1 MESVREIKAGNIKIG
16 GNNPLV
22 LIAGPCVIES
32 QSGAM
37 RHAGMLKDIT
47 GRLGVPFIFKSSYDK
62 ANRSSVNSFRGP
74 GLKKGLKI
82 LRKIK
87 EELGLTILS
96 DVHCKE
102 EIKEAARVLDIIQ
115 IPAFLSRQTDLI
127 LAAAHTG
134 KTVNIKKGQFL
145 APWDMR
151 NVEKKIESTG
161 NKKIILT
168 ERGVSFGYNNL
179 VSDFRSVLIMKELG
193 YPVIYDATHS
203 VQMPG
208 GLGEKSG
215 GESSFIPYL
224 SMAAVACG
232 VNGIFVE
239 VHDNPSKALSDGP
252 NMLKMSELENML
264 MRLKR
269 IEKACMDLPCAGL
282 KQSRRMAG

>member
-1 MESVREIKAGNIKIG
+1 MRPVKEIKIGNIKIG
-16 GNNPLV
+16 SNNPLV

-32 QSGAM
+32 ESSAL
-37 RHAGMLKDIT
+37 RHARTLKDIT
-47 GRLGVPFIFKSSYDK
+47 RRLGVPFVFKASYDK
-62 ANRSSVNSFRGP
+62 ANRSSINSFRGP

-82 LRKIK
+82 LQRIK
-87 EELGLTILS
+87 EELALPILS

-102 EIKEAARVLDIIQ
+102 EVKEASKILDIIQ

-127 LAAAHTG
+127 LAAAGTG
-134 KTVNIKKGQFL
+134 KVVNIKKGQFL
-145 APWDMR
+145 APWDMG
-151 NVEKKIESTG
+151 NIVKKIESIG

-193 YPVIYDATHS
+193 YPVVYDATHS

-208 GLGEKSG
+208 GLGDKSG

-232 VNGIFVE
+232 VNGIFIE
-239 VHDNPSKALSDGP
+239 VHENPSKALSDGP
-252 NMLKMSELENML
+252 NMVKLSELEKML
-264 MRLKR
+264 MKLKR
-269 IEKACMDLPCAGL
+269 IEKAA
-282 KQSRRMAG
+282 K